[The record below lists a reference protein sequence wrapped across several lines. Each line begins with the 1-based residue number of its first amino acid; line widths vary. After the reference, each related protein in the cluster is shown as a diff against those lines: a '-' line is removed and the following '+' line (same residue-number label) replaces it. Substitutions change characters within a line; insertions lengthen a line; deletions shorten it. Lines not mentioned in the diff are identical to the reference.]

1 MGYLIERTAQN
12 LFVTASSV
20 KENGK
25 KRKIV
30 IESRPEFAIVKLAG
44 SRERFPL
51 SWETI
56 YQIAKQHHANN
67 LRLEAEA
74 QKPPWPRKKQP
85 TD

>member
-1 MGYLIERTAQN
+1 MSYLIYHKAHTI
-12 LFVTASSV
+12 FVSASSV

-56 YQIAKQHHANN
+56 YQIAKQHQANN

-74 QKPPWPRKKQP
+74 QKPRRPRKKQP

>member
-1 MGYLIERTAQN
+1 MGHLIERTAQN

-74 QKPPWPRKKQP
+74 QKPRRPRTKQP